1 MNETGSIRALTV
13 NEIIVEGWKQ
23 FRTNARAILPLV
35 LLISVPLEMVS
46 WQFHDFTV
54 VDQQNLPLLLRYLLL
69 ALFMWFVFGTLLQ
82 LSLIRMVESS
92 MLGSP
97 ITLPEALRH
106 AFSRWMPALGTG
118 LLSLLIVAAW
128 SLLLFVPG
136 FIWSVY
142 YTFGLMVVA
151 LRGVSGK
158 AALDRSKAM
167 VRGRW
172 WRVLG
177 YQVVFFLFPAV
188 VSTAMKPLYEL
199 APDSIVMLV
208 TLDLIYRL
216 MYLIAVSMSTVFF
229 INLEASGGD
238 GAARQD
244 A

>member
-1 MNETGSIRALTV
+1 MNDPHPSRALSV
-13 NEIIVEGWKQ
+13 NEIIVEGWTQ
-23 FRTNARAILPLV
+23 FRTNVGAFLPLV
-35 LLISVPLEMVS
+35 LLVSVPLEMVS

-54 VDQQNLPLLLRYLLL
+54 VDQENLPLLLRSLVL
-69 ALFMWFVFGTLLQ
+69 AFSLWFVFGTLLQ

-97 ITLPEALRH
+97 ITLQEALRH
-106 AFSRWMPALGTG
+106 ALSRWMPALGTG
-118 LLSLLIVAAW
+118 LVSLLIVAAW

-151 LRGVSGK
+151 LRGLSGK
-158 AALDRSKAM
+158 AALDRSKAL

-208 TLDLIYRL
+208 SLDLIYRL
-216 MYLIAVSMSTVFF
+216 VYLIAVSMSTVFF
-229 INLEASGGD
+229 INLDAAGDD
-238 GAARQD
+238 GAARQH